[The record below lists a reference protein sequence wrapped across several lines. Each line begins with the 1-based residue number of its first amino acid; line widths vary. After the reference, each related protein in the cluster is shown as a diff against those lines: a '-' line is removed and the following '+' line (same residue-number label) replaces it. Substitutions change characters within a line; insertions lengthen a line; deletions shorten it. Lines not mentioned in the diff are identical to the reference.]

1 MPDYS
6 IKDILSNL
14 WKKFW
19 ISMSLPILLFIGV
32 VILQKL
38 EIRIIPPG
46 SIRIWGILLFV
57 LAAAFGVALPILQR
71 TSFHDKFL
79 KDNNVNIAEYIEY
92 QKRLFIL
99 CSIAVVPAS
108 FAYMFIVSPLY
119 MYGSVLAALYGIYST
134 LPFKDKITK
143 ELRMYKIEGQIES

>member
-1 MPDYS
+1 MPENS
-6 IKDILSNL
+6 IKAVINNL
-14 WKKFW
+14 WKFFW
-19 ISMSLPILLFIGV
+19 ISMSLPILFFIGI

-46 SIRIWGILLFV
+46 NIRAWGILLFV
-57 LAAAFGVALPILQR
+57 LSAAFGAALPVLLR

-79 KDNNVNIAEYIEY
+79 KDKNVNISEYIVY
-92 QKRLFIL
+92 QKKLFIL
-99 CSIAVVPAS
+99 CSIAVIPAS

-134 LPFKDKITK
+134 LPFKDKIFR
-143 ELRMYKIEGQIES
+143 ELRMYKIED

>member
-6 IKDILSNL
+6 IKDILSSL

-19 ISMSLPILLFIGV
+19 MSMSFPILLFVGV

-38 EIRIIPPG
+38 ELRIIPPG
-46 SIRIWGILLFV
+46 NIRIWGILLLV
-57 LAAAFGVALPILQR
+57 LAAAFGAALPILQR

-79 KDNNVNIAEYIEY
+79 KDNNVNISEYIEY

-99 CSIAVVPAS
+99 CSVAVVPAS

-134 LPFKDKITK
+134 LPFRDKIIK
-143 ELRMYKIEGQIES
+143 ELKMYKIEEQIEF

>member
-1 MPDYS
+1 MPNYS
-6 IKDILSNL
+6 IKDILSSL

-38 EIRIIPPG
+38 EIGIIPPG

-57 LAAAFGVALPILQR
+57 LAAAFGAALPVLLR
-71 TSFHDKFL
+71 TTFHDKFL
-79 KDNNVNIAEYIEY
+79 KNNNVNVPEYIEY
-92 QKRLFIL
+92 QKKLFIL
-99 CSIAVVPAS
+99 CSVAIVPAS

-119 MYGSVLAALYGIYST
+119 MYGSVLAALYGIYSA
-134 LPFKDKITK
+134 LPFKDKISK
-143 ELRMYKIEGQIES
+143 ELGMYKLEGQIES

>member
-1 MPDYS
+1 MPSYS
-6 IKDILSNL
+6 IEDVLSNL

-19 ISMSLPILLFIGV
+19 ISMSLPILFFAGV
-32 VILQKL
+32 VILQIL

-46 SIRIWGILLFV
+46 NIRIWGILLFV
-57 LAAAFGVALPILQR
+57 LAAAFGAAIPVLQR
-71 TSFHDKFL
+71 TLFHDKFL
-79 KDNNVNIAEYIEY
+79 KDNIVNISKYIKY
-92 QKRLFIL
+92 QKKLFIL
-99 CSIAVVPAS
+99 CSVAVIPAS

-143 ELRMYKIEGQIES
+143 ELRIYKIEEQIES